1 MFLYIVRHGQST
13 SNAGGSEPDAQLTD
27 IGHEQ
32 ARRTGAALAH
42 PVDRG
47 SAAPPLPTIVV
58 SSPMRRALQT
68 AHHIA
73 DALGFDAVR
82 VRGDVHECCGP
93 TPEFLTRETIRDEF
107 PRVRLDDS
115 MPESGWWP
123 AHDETP
129 EDRIRRGRR
138 AADWIRA
145 TFGGSDEVV
154 VVVTHGVFGSY
165 LIAAMFGTDSM
176 RWSIGHN
183 NCGISLVDLDATRH
197 GNRATRVWFMNETT
211 HLWPDL
217 LT

>member
-13 SNAGGSEPDAQLTD
+13 SNDGGSEPDSRLTD

-32 ARRTGAALAH
+32 ARRTGMALAH
-42 PVDRG
+42 PAARG
-47 SAAPPLPTIVV
+47 SVTPPRPTVVV

-73 DALGFDAVR
+73 SALGIDAVH

-93 TPEFLTRETIRDEF
+93 TPESLTRATIRDEF
-107 PRVRLDDS
+107 PNVALDDS
-115 MPESGWWP
+115 MPEGAWWP
-123 AHDETP
+123 AHEETP
-129 EDRIRRGRR
+129 NERVSR
-138 AADWIRA
+138 AHRVAGWIRN

-154 VVVTHGVFGSY
+154 AVVTHGVFGSY
-165 LIAAMFGTDSM
+165 LIAEIFGTDAM

-183 NCGISLVDLDATRH
+183 NCGVSLFDLDDRRH
-197 GNRATRVWFMNETT
+197 GNHATRVWFTNDTT
-211 HLWPDL
+211 HLWPNL